1 MEPLELPVPRMVIDE
16 HYVGDPPKVEV
27 TMDNLNDNIN
37 QEFLS
42 NRIGKYGEW
51 ELLDIEYHP
60 FSKKHLGLAR
70 IVFKQVQAAKD
81 CVTGLHGK
89 SIMGKL
95 VNCYLD
101 PRFLMAKKMFEE
113 LTTDKKPS
121 PIPDPEPEIED
132 PHKDDLKNDFNNIG
146 DEYDTYDDNKRHDG
160 NDGWENSENKDRN
173 IHYNDD
179 WRNDER
185 RHSRHRRYDGDDYEY
200 DRDRDRDRGGRHR
213 DRGDRERPS
222 RWDKEDRSD
231 RGGQVRYGRGRE
243 ERGGRKE
250 RRSRWDR
257 DTRGSRDGERE
268 ERHERETE
276 ARDADMEREDRRYG
290 GDRDRQQSEAAVNPD
305 FWAEAAAKFAARTD
319 FVDNGNQLGEDALEA
334 VTEGEGGDEDSRNL
348 DLDTRLKMLMKNKDA
363 NMPAFLIPTD
373 SSDEEPGQPGQPPAP
388 AVEDTRPLSRAPS
401 PFLSHEAYLASHRD
415 TLALDNM
422 DKVNSALAGVNMGR
436 ADDDKMSLSPLSEG
450 GDLAELPGHS
460 LAAQMPGQPGYWPGY
475 YAGAGGYYAGQGQ
488 GEHQHDQWGGQYP
501 HYGWGDTGG
510 YNYNQYSEEQ
520 ERRDR
525 AKQKYQGKN
534 PLKVIIENVLGIV
547 EAELKQI
554 LKKDISKRVCE
565 TYAFLLFDNW
575 WTEQETRHKEKQ
587 ERDLLR
593 LKRSEPVPA
602 IIPDKEKVAELPRIP
617 KPEDLS
623 SLIDKRRANLDNKGA
638 KGGSLGMGFRGTIPK
653 LATIQRKPR
662 SPSPK
667 PESSKS
673 KSEKP
678 KSPKKKNKHKD
689 REKEKEKQH
698 DKEEKTE
705 KAPSS
710 KSIFKEI
717 YSDSESEK
725 VDSSD
730 SSSEVESEASDDSD
744 SGSDSESDDGSDS
757 KVSSKSVSRS
767 SSQSKSRSRSRS
779 KSEARYIFCLFV
791 SIFFLMKDFVAGLNP
806 SQSPPAPCPAQSPRP
821 PPRPRPRPPC
831 LPGGRP
837 WPPSSPRTPPQTR
850 LTRARRP
857 RCQSRAR
864 PPPRSR

>member
-37 QEFLS
+37 QDFLS

-51 ELLDIEYHP
+51 ELLHIEYHP

-121 PIPDPEPEIED
+121 PIPEPEPENEE
-132 PHKDDLKNDFNNIG
+132 PSKDELKNDYNNIG
-146 DEYDTYDDNKRHDG
+146 DDYDTYNENKRWDR

-173 IHYNDD
+173 NHYNDE

-185 RHSRHRRYDGDDYEY
+185 RHPRHRRYDGDDYEY

-213 DRGDRERPS
+213 DRGERERPS
-222 RWDKEDRSD
+222 RWDKEDRSE
-231 RGGQVRYGRGRE
+231 RGGEVRYGRGRE

-268 ERHERETE
+268 ERHEREREETRE
-276 ARDADMEREDRRYG
+276 ADLEREDRRYG
-290 GDRDRQQSEAAVNPD
+290 GDRDRQPAETKVNPD
-305 FWAEAAAKFAARTD
+305 FWAEAAAKFAARSD
-319 FVDNGNQLGEDALEA
+319 FLDDSNQLGDDALEA

-363 NMPAFLIPTD
+363 NMPAFLIPSD
-373 SSDEEPGQPGQPPAP
+373 SSDEDPAQPSAPPVP
-388 AVEDTRPLSRAPS
+388 VEDTRPLSRAPS

-450 GDLAELPGHS
+450 GDLAELPGHNQT
-460 LAAQMPGQPGYWPGY
+460 AQFPGQPGYWPGY
-475 YAGAGGYYAGQGQ
+475 YAGAGGYYAQ

-534 PLKVIIENVLGIV
+534 PLKVIIDNVLGIV

-575 WTEQETRHKEKQ
+575 WTEQEARHKEKQ

-602 IIPDKEKVAELPRIP
+602 IIPDKEKLAELPRIP

-638 KGGSLGMGFRGTIPK
+638 KGGSLGIGFRGTIPK

-678 KSPKKKNKHKD
+678 KSPKKKDKHKD
-689 REKEKEKQH
+689 REKEKEKQQ

-705 KAPSS
+705 KTSSS

-730 SSSEVESEASDDSD
+730 SSSEVESEVSDDSD
-744 SGSDSESDDGSDS
+744 SDTDSDSDDESDS

-779 KSEARYIFCLFV
+779 KSE
-791 SIFFLMKDFVAGLNP
+791 
-806 SQSPPAPCPAQSPRP
+806 
-821 PPRPRPRPPC
+821 
-831 LPGGRP
+831 
-837 WPPSSPRTPPQTR
+837 
-850 LTRARRP
+850 
-857 RCQSRAR
+857 SR
-864 PPPRSR
+864 